1 LGHDEKQKAKV
12 SLHFIIPPAF
22 TENHRRAVYQ
32 YQSTLEGLSPHVWA
46 TLFEAM
52 DLLRT
57 ALVSRRPGPQRTF
70 ASLYHSLVD
79 LRYADSYITAL
90 LNSENPSQISM
101 PLWAAI
107 ARRINQDLRTSG
119 FLDASVPD
127 SRLLL
132 SYLLYWWQQF
142 ARGYAF
148 EIEIFRDLTASR
160 LDFKA
165 HDLRVR
171 AERLSPVDLVITSF
185 QGDVKTSTYFLAQ
198 QRHPD
203 PTIDFYITRVW
214 LPTSRVRTLVVFLKP
229 TMWHEIDGETLQ
241 TALTTLEQVLP
252 QPGSVQIE
260 TQTVIVVDYEVWKEK
275 MRIYQREV
283 QDASDA

>member
-1 LGHDEKQKAKV
+1 M
-12 SLHFIIPPAF
+12 SLRFTIPPNF
-22 TENHRRAVYQ
+22 TASHRQAVYQ
-32 YQSTLEGLSPHVWA
+32 HLSTPERLPPSVWA

-57 ALVSRRPGPQRTF
+57 AVVSRRPGQRRTF

-79 LRYADSYITAL
+79 LRYADAYIAAL
-90 LNSENPSQISM
+90 LDSDDSSQISI
-101 PLWAAI
+101 PLWATI
-107 ARRINQDLRTSG
+107 ARRITRDLRTSEY
-119 FLDASVPD
+119 FEPDVPD

-148 EIEIFRDLTASR
+148 EIEIFQDLTASH
-160 LDFKA
+160 LNFEA

-171 AERLSPVDLVITSF
+171 SERLSFIDLIVSSF
-185 QGDVKTSTYFLAQ
+185 RGDIKTSTYFLAQ

-203 PTIDFYITRVW
+203 PAIDFYITRAW
-214 LPTSRVRTLVVFLKP
+214 LPTNRVRILVVFLKP
-229 TMWHEIDGETLQ
+229 TMWHKIDGETLQ
-241 TALTTLEQVLP
+241 ATLDTIEQVLP
-252 QPGSVQIE
+252 QPGSVQIGI
-260 TQTVIVVDYEVWKEK
+260 QTVVVVDYEIWKGK

-283 QDASDA
+283 QDAGHLRLHDD

>member
-1 LGHDEKQKAKV
+1 MVQ
-12 SLHFIIPPAF
+12 
-22 TENHRRAVYQ
+22 TN
-32 YQSTLEGLSPHVWA
+32 
-46 TLFEAM
+46 AM

-57 ALVSRRPGPQRTF
+57 ALVSRRPGQQRTF

-79 LRYADSYITAL
+79 LRYADSYISAL
-90 LNSENPSQISM
+90 LDSENPSQISM

-107 ARRINQDLRTSG
+107 ARRINQDLRASG
-119 FLDASVPD
+119 FFDASVPD

-148 EIEIFRDLTASR
+148 EVEIFQDLTASH

-171 AERLSPVDLVITSF
+171 TERLSPVDLVMASF
-185 QGDVKTSTYFLAQ
+185 RGDVKTSTYFLAQ

-203 PTIDFYITRVW
+203 PAIDFYITRAW
-214 LPTSRVRTLVVFLKP
+214 LPTSRVQTLVVFLKP
-229 TMWHEIDGETLQ
+229 AMWQEIDGETLQ
-241 TALTTLEQVLP
+241 AMLTTLEQVLP
-252 QPGSVQIE
+252 HPGSVQIE

-275 MRIYQREV
+275 IRIYQREV
-283 QDASDA
+283 KDAPNA

>member
-1 LGHDEKQKAKV
+1 M
-12 SLHFIIPPAF
+12 SLHFTIPPTF

-32 YQSTLEGLSPHVWA
+32 YQSRPEGLPPHIWA

-57 ALVSRRPGPQRTF
+57 ALVSRRPGQQRTF

-79 LRYADSYITAL
+79 LRYADSYISAL
-90 LNSENPSQISM
+90 LDSENPSQISM

-107 ARRINQDLRTSG
+107 ARRINQDLRASG
-119 FLDASVPD
+119 FFDASVPD

-148 EIEIFRDLTASR
+148 EVEIFQDLTASH

-171 AERLSPVDLVITSF
+171 TERLSPVDLVMASF
-185 QGDVKTSTYFLAQ
+185 RGDVKTSTYFLAQ

-203 PTIDFYITRVW
+203 PAIDFYITRAW
-214 LPTSRVRTLVVFLKP
+214 LPTSRVQTLVVFLKP
-229 TMWHEIDGETLQ
+229 AMWQEIDGETLQ
-241 TALTTLEQVLP
+241 AMLTTLEQVLP
-252 QPGSVQIE
+252 HPGSVQIE

-275 MRIYQREV
+275 IRIYQREV
-283 QDASDA
+283 KDAPNA